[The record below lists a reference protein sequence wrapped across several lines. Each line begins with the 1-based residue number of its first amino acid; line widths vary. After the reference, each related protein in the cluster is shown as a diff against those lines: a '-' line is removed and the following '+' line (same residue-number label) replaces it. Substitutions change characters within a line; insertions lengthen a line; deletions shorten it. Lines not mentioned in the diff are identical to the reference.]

1 MRYKGKIEKLDQI
14 IVSDPIYGKDV
25 DCRYERTNIN
35 GHNWNVNIEINDFS
49 EKIDN
54 IQLNGIEFFILL
66 NNPNKPTYLNED
78 GSFRYQPDN
87 KIKEIMI
94 GMDTAC
100 IALGINNYANDIRDS
115 KGDWQPDNS
124 LNTLTDGIFG
134 YVKEG
139 TKDNTIDFIWILG
152 YLDEDTG
159 YSINEILDYICT
171 QFEVKNLYRE
181 INNEKFPVIKDNL
194 NDINYDI

>member
-1 MRYKGKIEKLDQI
+1 MATRY
-14 IVSDPIYGKDV
+14 
-25 DCRYERTNIN
+25 
-35 GHNWNVNIEINDFS
+35 
-49 EKIDN
+49 
-54 IQLNGIEFFILL
+54 
-66 NNPNKPTYLNED
+66 
-78 GSFRYQPDN
+78 
-87 KIKEIMI
+87 
-94 GMDTAC
+94 
-100 IALGINNYANDIRDS
+100 
-115 KGDWQPDNS
+115 S

-139 TKDNTIDFIWILG
+139 TKDNTIDFIWISG

>member
-1 MRYKGKIEKLDQI
+1 MRFQGKIKELNQI
-14 IVSDPIYGKDV
+14 IVSDPSYGEKV
-25 DCRYERTNIN
+25 TCRYERTNIN
-35 GHNWNVNIEINDFS
+35 GHNWNVNIEINNFS
-49 EKIDN
+49 KKIDN

-66 NNPNKPTYLNED
+66 NNPNSPTYLHEN
-78 GSFRYQPDN
+78 GSYRYQPDN
-87 KIKEIMI
+87 KIEEIMI

-139 TKDNTIDFIWILG
+139 TKDNTINFIWISGFLS
-152 YLDEDTG
+152 EDTE
-159 YSINEILDYICT
+159 YSIEDIMNYLSTYLEITDLYKEISGIK
-171 QFEVKNLYRE
+171 FPIVKND
-181 INNEKFPVIKDNL
+181 KDITD
-194 NDINYDI
+194 DIF